1 MGVDVKILIIE
12 DDKTTREFVAKGL
25 QEHGYRVDTAE
36 DGKKGLMMAI
46 SSDYQ
51 LIVLDRM
58 LPYLDGMKVLS
69 AIRAT
74 DSHIPVLILS
84 AMDSIED
91 RVDGLQAGSDDYL
104 IKPFALAELI
114 ARVDILINRIYRSS
128 PPSHTLSYDCL
139 TVDLKAHKFIC
150 NEKELLLQPKEFQL
164 IQYFIEHNEQ
174 VVSRMRLFENI
185 WSYHFDPKTN
195 VIDVHIANLRRKLEE
210 AGCPE
215 LLHTVRGSG
224 YVLRR

>member
-1 MGVDVKILIIE
+1 MKILIIE
-12 DDKTTREFVAKGL
+12 DDQTTREFVAKGL
-25 QEHGYRVDTAE
+25 QEHGYSVDKAE
-36 DGKKGLMMAI
+36 DGKKGLMMAL

-51 LIVLDRM
+51 LIILDRM

-74 DSHIPVLILS
+74 DSKIPVLILS
-84 AMDSIED
+84 AMDSIEA

-114 ARVDILINRIYRSS
+114 ARVDIIINRVHRAST
-128 PPSHTLSYDCL
+128 PSHTLSYDCL
-139 TVDLKAHKFIC
+139 TIDLKAHKFTC
-150 NEKELLLQPKEFQL
+150 HGKELLLQPKEFQL
-164 IQYFIEHNEQ
+164 IQHFIEHNEQ

-195 VIDVHIANLRRKLEE
+195 VIDVHVANLRRKLEE
-210 AGCPE
+210 AGCTG
-215 LLHTVRGSG
+215 LLHTVRGAG